1 MKISDVIE
9 QFLMEMIDQYQ
20 GEIEIQ
26 RNELAGKFNCVPSQ
40 INYVIATRFTAEN
53 GYVVESRRGGGGS
66 IKIRK
71 VQMTKSNYMMHIIN
85 SIGNSI
91 NQLTAEVFV
100 KNFYENGYI
109 SKREAELML
118 AALSDK
124 SLQVPQP
131 QKDLIRA
138 NIFKNMLVKLI

>member
-91 NQLTAEVFV
+91 NQLTAEVIV

>member
-9 QFLMEMIDQYQ
+9 QFLMELIDQYQ

-40 INYVIATRFTAEN
+40 INYVIATRFTVEN

-85 SIGNSI
+85 SIGDSI
-91 NQLTAEVFV
+91 SQLTAEVFI
-100 KNFYENGYI
+100 KNFFENGYI
-109 SKREAELML
+109 TKREAEIML

-124 SLQVPQP
+124 SLQIPQP

-138 NIFKNMLVKLI
+138 HIFKNMLVKLI

>member
-40 INYVIATRFTAEN
+40 INYVIATRFTVEN

-85 SIGNSI
+85 SIGDSI
-91 NQLTAEVFV
+91 SQLTAEVFI
-100 KNFYENGYI
+100 KNFFENGYI
-109 SKREAELML
+109 TKREAEIML

-124 SLQVPQP
+124 SLQIPQP

-138 NIFKNMLVKLI
+138 HIFKNMLVKLI

>member
-1 MKISDVIE
+1 
-9 QFLMEMIDQYQ
+9 MEMIDQYQ

-40 INYVIATRFTAEN
+40 INYVIATRFTVEN

-85 SIGNSI
+85 SIGDSI
-91 NQLTAEVFV
+91 SQLTAEVFI
-100 KNFYENGYI
+100 KNFFENGYI
-109 SKREAELML
+109 TKREAEIML

-124 SLQVPQP
+124 SLQIPQP

-138 NIFKNMLVKLI
+138 HIFKNMLVKLI